1 MIDWFGSPEFHF
13 LMVVFGVVMI
23 GLGVRSYAR
32 GRLSQSGFT
41 FVLAASVAW
50 VAYSIADAAAFLS
63 LPNDVSGLLT
73 GGMSL
78 LFISLFFY
86 WGYMQRGGVDE

>member
-1 MIDWFGSPEFHF
+1 MMDWIRSPEFHF
-13 LMVVFGVVMI
+13 LMVVFGIVMI
-23 GLGVRSYAR
+23 GFGVRSYAR
-32 GRLSQSGFT
+32 GHLSQSGLT
-41 FVLAASVAW
+41 FVLVASVAW
-50 VAYSIADAAAFLS
+50 VAYSIADTAAFLP
-63 LPNDVSGLLT
+63 LPNVVIDLLT